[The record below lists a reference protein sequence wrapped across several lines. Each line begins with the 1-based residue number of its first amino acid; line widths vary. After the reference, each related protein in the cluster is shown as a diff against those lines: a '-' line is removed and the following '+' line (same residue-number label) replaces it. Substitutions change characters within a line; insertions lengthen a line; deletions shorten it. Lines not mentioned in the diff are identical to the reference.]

1 MDEPMTR
8 AQAGPGF
15 APSSPE
21 WRWALPRIAGLF
33 VMSRALM
40 ILLAVLVETRLPTP
54 SASFRWTDAP
64 LLASLTAYDSR
75 YYLGIAATGYHA
87 QPVFGPWVDYAFF
100 PLYPIA
106 VRVASVAT
114 FGNVDLAGVLVANAF
129 FGLAL
134 VVLYALSIRHLPR
147 DAAFM
152 SLAFLSVA
160 PGATA
165 FALAYSDSLLLL
177 LSAAAFLAAER
188 RRMALTG
195 ILFALAVL
203 TRPPGILFGLPLLVL
218 LLRDPLVPRRSL
230 AWLLLGPV
238 ALAGFSAYVGTV
250 TGDPLGWLRAQSL
263 WTLAV
268 PPLPAVIWIATI
280 LFHLAVLAFFRR
292 DRVPLPYVIVAL
304 LPFVGLLAG
313 WRVTS
318 ASRYLA
324 VAWPYDWTLAGRSPP
339 IRLALLTASVLLQAV
354 ATVLIF
360 SGHLIA

>member
-1 MDEPMTR
+1 
-8 AQAGPGF
+8 
-15 APSSPE
+15 
-21 WRWALPRIAGLF
+21 
-33 VMSRALM
+33 
-40 ILLAVLVETRLPTP
+40 VETRLPTP
-54 SASFRWTDAP
+54 PPAFRWTDAP

-75 YYLGIAATGYHA
+75 YYLSIAATGYHA

-106 VRVASVAT
+106 VRVASVVT
-114 FGNVDLAGVLVANAF
+114 LGNIDLAGVLVANAF

-134 VVLYALSIRHLPR
+134 VALYALSIRHLPR
-147 DAAFM
+147 EPAFM
-152 SLAFLSVA
+152 SLAFLTVA

-188 RRMALTG
+188 RRTTLTG
-195 ILFALAVL
+195 VLYALAVL
-203 TRPPGILFGLPLLVL
+203 TRPPGILIGLPLLVL

-230 AWLLLGPV
+230 GWLLLGPV

-250 TGDPLGWLRAQSL
+250 SGDPIGWLGAQSL
-263 WTLAV
+263 WTIAI
-268 PPLPAVIWIATI
+268 PPVSALIWIATI
-280 LFHLAVLAFFRR
+280 LFHIAVLAFFRR
-292 DRVPLPYVIVAL
+292 DRVPLPYVLVAL
-304 LPFVGLLAG
+304 LPFVGLLAA

-324 VAWPYDWTLAGRSPP
+324 VAWPYDWTLARRPP
-339 IRLALLTASVLLQAV
+339 AVRLTVLTGSVLLQAA

>member
-1 MDEPMTR
+1 MTR
-8 AQAGPGF
+8 AQAGPGS

-64 LLASLTAYDSR
+64 LLASLTAFDSR
-75 YYLGIAATGYHA
+75 YYLGIASTGYHA

-114 FGNVDLAGVLVANAF
+114 LGNVDLAGVLVANAF

-152 SLAFLSVA
+152 SIAFLTVA

-165 FALAYSDSLLLL
+165 FVLAYSDSLLLL

-188 RRMALTG
+188 RRPVLTG
-195 ILFALAVL
+195 ILYALATL
-203 TRPPGILFGLPLLVL
+203 ARPPGILIGLPLIVL
-218 LLRDPLVPRRSL
+218 LLRDPLVPRRSC

-238 ALAGFSAYVGTV
+238 ALAGFSAFVGTV
-250 TGDPLGWLRAQSL
+250 TGDPLGWLHAQAL
-263 WTLAV
+263 WAIPI
-268 PPLPAVIWIATI
+268 PPLPALIWAASV
-280 LFHLAVLAFFRR
+280 LFHVVLLAFFRR
-292 DRVPLPYVIVAL
+292 DRLPLPYVLVGL
-304 LPFVGLLAG
+304 LPFVGFLAAG
-313 WRVTS
+313 RAMS
-318 ASRYLA
+318 ASRHLA
-324 VAWPYDWTLAGRSPP
+324 IAWPYDWTLARRPP
-339 IRLALLTASVLLQAV
+339 WVRLTLLTASVLLQCV
-354 ATVLIF
+354 ATVLVF